1 MCGVWEAP
9 VTAVERWG
17 EDYGFLRVEAPELAA
32 RCLPGQFVMA
42 APECSRSLPYPL
54 LKRALAI
61 YDIPESGTRYGWISL
76 MVKAIG
82 DGTQS
87 LVSLREGDRLQLVG
101 PLGNGFDLEAS
112 QGRHCLLVA
121 GGIGIAS
128 LLLVARRLVESG
140 REVTL
145 LYGGRSRSDLVGL
158 EDFKRLGVRCL
169 VTTEDGSEGQRGRV
183 TLALEE
189 ALRQSGEDFFTYTC
203 GPNPMMEA
211 VSRINLERGIPGQ
224 LSVESKMACG
234 FGVCLGCTVLTTA
247 GFRLACTHGP
257 VFSPEEFVWEGK
269 GKLAQ
274 ALLERGISG

>member
-1 MCGVWEAP
+1 
-9 VTAVERWG
+9 
-17 EDYGFLRVEAPELAA
+17 
-32 RCLPGQFVMA
+32 MA
-42 APECSRSLPYPL
+42 APECSQSLPYPL

-61 YDIPESGTRYGWISL
+61 YDIPDSSARPGWISL
-76 MVKAIG
+76 IVKAIG
-82 DGTQS
+82 DGTQA
-87 LVSLREGDRLQLVG
+87 LVSLRKGDRLQLVG

-112 QGRHCLLVA
+112 RDRHCLLVA

-128 LLLVARRLVESG
+128 LLLVARRLVELE
-140 REVTL
+140 RDVTL

-169 VTTEDGSEGQRGRV
+169 VTTEDGSQGRRGRV

-189 ALRQSGEDFFTYTC
+189 ALQLSGENFFTYTC

-234 FGVCLGCTVLTTA
+234 FGVCLGCTVLTTN
-247 GFRLACTHGP
+247 GYRLACTHGP
-257 VFSPEEFVWEGK
+257 VFSPQEFVWEGE
-269 GKLAQ
+269 GKLSQ
-274 ALLERGISG
+274 ALLERGISC